1 MRKLLV
7 SVLVLVGLLLA
18 ADFGAAAAAEYRISQ
33 QLRSEFDLS
42 RDPAVRIHG
51 FPFLT
56 QALSGQYSH
65 IEVQATGLPVG
76 PLTDVA
82 VAAGLYDVT
91 APLDELMSG
100 SLSTVQIDEVEGRV
114 LVKDTDI
121 GRAIGIEDLRISRPS
136 EEEIRK
142 VLGPA
147 EVDESKEAAGEADGP
162 GTGFDGSEA
171 GSDDSDSG
179 SNGSGSGSDGSD
191 AGSDDSEAGSDGSES
206 DESGSGSDESGSAA
220 ESREDER
227 APIRLVATTDLVG
240 ERTEVIL
247 IGMLQLDSGVMRVV
261 PADVRLSTDD
271 VGEFSLPQ
279 PFRGPLLDVFTFT
292 IDPGGLPFTV
302 TPEEV
307 HVQTGA
313 IIVEGTASDVSF
325 SQAGLGSQ

>member
-7 SVLVLVGLLLA
+7 TVLVLAGLLLA
-18 ADFGAAAAAEYRISQ
+18 ADFGAAAAAEYKISQ
-33 QLRSEFDLS
+33 QLRSEFNLS

-56 QALSGQYSH
+56 QALSGHYSH

-82 VAAGLYDVT
+82 VAASLYDVE

-114 LVKDTDI
+114 RVKDTDI

-142 VLGPA
+142 VLGP
-147 EVDESKEAAGEADGP
+147 EQIDESKESAGD
-162 GTGFDGSEA
+162 
-171 GSDDSDSG
+171 
-179 SNGSGSGSDGSD
+179 SDGSD
-191 AGSDDSEAGSDGSES
+191 AGPDGSDGSDGSEASS
-206 DESGSGSDESGSAA
+206 DKPEEDKSA
-220 ESREDER
+220 
-227 APIRLVATTDLVG
+227 PVRLVATTDLVG

-247 IGMLQLDSGVMRVV
+247 IGTLELDSGVVRVV
-261 PADVRLSTDD
+261 PADVRLATDAI
-271 VGEFSLPQ
+271 GEFSLPP

-292 IDPGGLPFTV
+292 IDPGGLPFSV

-307 HVQTGA
+307 HVRTGA
-313 IIVEGTASDVSF
+313 VIVEGTASDVSF
-325 SQAGLGSQ
+325 GQAGLGSQ